1 MEEGEIVH
9 NSTGKAVAESCKSL
23 MVEILTRMHSSA
35 CLPHLIPGQNP
46 PKAPPTGQGQS
57 QGGIAGDG
65 CGLELT
71 IGLQCG
77 LEQWCRRLL
86 DLVRESSSNSLG

>member
-23 MVEILTRMHSSA
+23 MVEILTWMHSSA
-35 CLPHLIPGQNP
+35 CIPHLIPGQAP

-57 QGGIAGDG
+57 RKGVMGVVLSWPLVYSVALSSDVDG
-65 CGLELT
+65 CWTSLDKAPPT
-71 IGLQCG
+71 
-77 LEQWCRRLL
+77 LL
-86 DLVRESSSNSLG
+86 GKR

>member
-23 MVEILTRMHSSA
+23 MIEILTRMHSSA
-35 CLPHLIPGQNP
+35 CLPHLIPGQAQ
-46 PKAPPTGQGQS
+46 PKAPPSGQGQS
-57 QGGIAGDG
+57 QGGDG
-65 CGLELT
+65 GGLELT

-86 DLVRESSSNSLG
+86 DLVREGSTNSLG